1 MVGHN
6 SDGYMFHPS
15 PGILEVVVNSEWDMQ
30 FTHTPDSNNPLST
43 IIVDLANVGS
53 KWIGGYTQASGGGP
67 NLYVI
72 GNGTFYNESTS
83 VRGTTYIGVN
93 VAGRGTIN
101 EFQGHS
107 SGKLEFA
114 KGVGAGQTVT
124 DSGYELYG
132 GEKGVVQ
139 IDQPGLYHAQTDLG
153 FGEII
158 LEGLKATSYSLKT
171 DLLTLYRGNVA
182 IDQVKLAF
190 LATPVSL
197 ANDHGTGAPSNF
209 GVSQVGGSVV
219 IHADGFS
226 YKDGGVLLAHHA

>member
-1 MVGHN
+1 
-6 SDGYMFHPS
+6 
-15 PGILEVVVNSEWDMQ
+15 MQ
-30 FTHTPDSNNPLST
+30 FTQSPDYSHPQST
-43 IIVDLANVGS
+43 IIVDLAKVS
-53 KWIGGYTQASGGGP
+53 SEWVGGYTQAYGGP

-114 KGVGAGQTVT
+114 KGVGVGQTVT

-153 FGEII
+153 FGEISS
-158 LEGLKATSYSLKT
+158 K
-171 DLLTLYRGNVA
+171 V
-182 IDQVKLAF
+182 
-190 LATPVSL
+190 
-197 ANDHGTGAPSNF
+197 
-209 GVSQVGGSVV
+209 
-219 IHADGFS
+219 
-226 YKDGGVLLAHHA
+226 